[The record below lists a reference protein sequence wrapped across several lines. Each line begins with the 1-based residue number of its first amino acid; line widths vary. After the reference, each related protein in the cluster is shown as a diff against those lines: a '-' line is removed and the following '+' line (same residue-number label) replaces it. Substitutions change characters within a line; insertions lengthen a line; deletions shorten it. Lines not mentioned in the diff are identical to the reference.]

1 MNTIK
6 SCLIATTFGLLGVSS
21 IAAAAPA
28 AVGPSS
34 TIGDGLG
41 DPVSAQTLGHYR
53 GGHVFQLSE
62 ANLSAQLSDNQ
73 ASRNITGSNVVSSQA
88 FSGSS
93 GIPTVI
99 QNSGNNVIIQN
110 ATILNLQ
117 MQ

>member
-1 MNTIK
+1 M
-6 SCLIATTFGLLGVSS
+6 IAAAAALVGVSS
-21 IAAAAPA
+21 IAGAAPA
-28 AVGPSS
+28 PSERSS
-34 TIGDGLG
+34 TIGNGLG
-41 DPVSAQTLGHYR
+41 APVSAQTLSAYR

-73 ASRNITGSNVVSSQA
+73 ASNNITGSNVVGTQA